1 MRQGPRFIHPS
12 QTCQHGAHL
21 KGWFRTLRAAMLPAA
36 LLSLGF
42 PKPPDYSV
50 LSRRLSSLQSDEVCA
65 GSVCAG
71 KLSYPRDDLTRVSMH
86 SFIYLFI
93 YSSIRLPRPPSRAC
107 CSTACCH
114 ASVPRSSSCLRWRR
128 CCAQSSGR
136 RGSARS
142 SFSAW
147 TADAARY
154 SAAASRCAPPRP
166 AAAAPAAHSAAS
178 ARAAA
183 QRRVRIGLP
192 RTARCVLSRCHRTA
206 PRTAT
211 TRHTA

>member
-1 MRQGPRFIHPS
+1 
-12 QTCQHGAHL
+12 
-21 KGWFRTLRAAMLPAA
+21 MLPAA

-154 SAAASRCAPPRP
+154 SAAASRCAPPR
-166 AAAAPAAHSAAS
+166 
-178 ARAAA
+178 
-183 QRRVRIGLP
+183 RRRSRRPLRCLRP
-192 RTARCVLSRCHRTA
+192 RRRPA
-206 PRTAT
+206 PRTNWPPTHGQVRIESMSPYRASHGYYSAHSLTEQSAT
-211 TRHTA
+211 VAFDTMLVGGRRCELAPS

>member
-1 MRQGPRFIHPS
+1 
-12 QTCQHGAHL
+12 
-21 KGWFRTLRAAMLPAA
+21 MLPAA

-136 RGSARS
+136 QGSARS
-142 SFSAW
+142 LFSAW
-147 TADAARY
+147 TADVARS
-154 SAAASRCAPPRP
+154 SAAASRCRQPRRSRRPRP
-166 AAAAPAAHSAAS
+166 RPRPRPRRSPSAS
-178 ARAAA
+178 
-183 QRRVRIGLP
+183 RIPHPLP
-192 RTARCVLSRCHRTA
+192 SHPLPSH
-206 PRTAT
+206 PRPGAY
-211 TRHTA
+211 